1 MVVSYHFEGIV
12 TSLLNDSAFVFC
24 FCFLAEWLKR
34 SERVWLHVVH
44 VTRMILSREEIQQNV
59 KKTLNGRYYTCL

>member
-1 MVVSYHFEGIV
+1 MVMSYHFEGII
-12 TSLLNDSAFVFC
+12 TSLINESAFVFC
-24 FCFLAEWLKR
+24 FCFLAEWLKQ

-44 VTRMILSREEIQQNV
+44 VTGMILSSEEIQQIA